1 MTITTAEVAEMLGV
15 TEGRVRQLVIA
26 GDLTPAVRGARPMLF
41 RESEVIEYEL
51 DHRREKVRISRLAQ
65 AWRAEVASVC

>member
-26 GDLTPAVRGARPMLF
+26 GELTPALRGRPMLF
-41 RESEVIEYEL
+41 RESEVVEYEL